1 MVTEKPLFSWILKRF
16 RTAQA
21 VVLVLLLASIVLR
34 ILPLELQKR
43 IINTAIADGD
53 TELLVQ
59 YCIYFLL
66 ALITAGACK
75 YAGNVGEKWIGLKLT
90 EEIRNRLFTHVMTL
104 PMAYFRHT
112 APGTVITALTAELS
126 AVSFFLGGALV
137 VPVISLLTF
146 LLFLAY
152 MIYLEPYLALIT
164 LVIYPFEIAIVPRL
178 QERLNQLNVSRI
190 NVVRKMSNQIGEAV
204 SGIHEIHG
212 NASFHLEA
220 ERFAADSACLTKIVK
235 QSFVLKYG
243 VKFLNNI
250 FQHMGPFFLFLVGGY
265 LAIEGRFS
273 LGALVA
279 FLSAHE
285 KLYDPWK
292 EILEY
297 YQNYQDAKVRYR
309 RVMEQFD
316 LEPAFPLTDVAPS
329 FPRLAGNIR
338 VEDLSFTIGSH
349 VHLLSDINM
358 DVRHGQMVALV
369 GPSGSGKSTLAMLI
383 GQQYRYR
390 RGSIRID
397 NQELGALN
405 KFDVSGNI
413 GFVAQH
419 PFIFSGTIRDNL
431 CYGRRAL
438 HLAAPSMPGQT
449 LPDTTELL
457 DVVQQVGLS
466 DDLLRF
472 GLHAT
477 LDTLEADGEKS
488 MTDAILALRRLLP
501 GEAGERIHRLIEAY
515 DVHRYL
521 EHGSIYEN
529 LVFGRPLDPAYGID
543 DVASHPVFVDFLDRQ
558 GLYPLLVDLGL
569 QIAREMVRLLE
580 GVESAQYFFTDSPM
594 PADAFDHYRDIV
606 STHNVQRGRPVWDK
620 HDEKALLTLA
630 LRFSPG
636 RHKMIALSV
645 NLRNQVL
652 EARQSFLTRIGK
664 IDLSV
669 CEPAPM
675 DAAGS
680 SPRPGVNHP
689 SAPFAFY
696 CPQDLIYSA
705 SIIENIAFGKPTSDD
720 PGERA
725 ELDGIIFE
733 LLKALQ
739 ITGPIIAMGLGF
751 DVGSKG
757 DRLSGGQR
765 QKLALARALLKHPSI
780 LILDEATASLDNASQ
795 AHVQR
800 LLETRVRSKTTVIAV
815 IHRLDLLSG
824 YDQVAVLEGGRITEL
839 GTYDEL
845 IDQKGT
851 LHELIKSH

>member
-1 MVTEKPLFSWILKRF
+1 MVTEKPLFSWILKRY

-21 VVLVLLLASIVLR
+21 LVLVLMLTSILLR

-43 IINTAIADGD
+43 IINTAITDGD
-53 TELLVQ
+53 TEMLVR
-59 YCIYFLL
+59 YCLFFLL
-66 ALITAGACK
+66 ALITAGGCK
-75 YAGNVGEKWIGLKLT
+75 FAGNVAEKWIGLKLT

-137 VPVISLLTF
+137 VPIISLLTF

-164 LVIYPFEIAIVPRL
+164 LVIYPFEVAIVPRL
-178 QERLNQLNVSRI
+178 QERLNQWNVERI
-190 NVVRKMSNQIGEAV
+190 NVVRKMSNHIGEAV

-212 NASFHLEA
+212 NASFRLEA
-220 ERFAADSACLTKIVK
+220 DRFAADSGHLTQIVK
-235 QSFVLKYG
+235 RTFVLKYG

-250 FQHMGPFFLFLVGGY
+250 FQNLGPFFLFLVGGY

-316 LEPAFPLTDVAPS
+316 REPAFALTDGVPP
-329 FPRLAGNIR
+329 FQKLAGNVR
-338 VEDLSFTIGSH
+338 VEDLSFTIRSH
-349 VHLLSDINM
+349 IHLLSDINM
-358 DVRHGQMVALV
+358 NVRHGELVALV

-397 NQELGALN
+397 QQELSGLN
-405 KFDVSGNI
+405 KFDVSRNI

-438 HLAAPSMPGQT
+438 EMVDPSTAVQE
-449 LPDTTELL
+449 LPDNTELL
-457 DVVQQVGLS
+457 EIVEQVGLR

-477 LDTLEADGEKS
+477 LESTREETMAQ
-488 MTDAILALRRLLP
+488 AILALRRLLHK
-501 GEAGERIHRLIEAY
+501 EADASIHHLIEAY
-515 DVHRYL
+515 DVNRYL

-529 LVFGRPLDPAYGID
+529 IVFGRPIDPAYGID
-543 DVASHPVFVDFLDRQ
+543 NVASNRVFVGFLE
-558 GLYPLLVDLGL
+558 GLGIYPRLVDLGL
-569 QIAREMVRLLE
+569 HIARETVQLLE
-580 GVESAQYFFTDSPM
+580 GVQPERLFFASSPM
-594 PADAFDHYRDIV
+594 PADAFDHYRGIV
-606 STHNVQRGRPVWDK
+606 NTHNVQRGRPVWDR
-620 HDEKALLTLA
+620 EEERALLTLA
-630 LRFSPG
+630 LRFAPG
-636 RHKMIALSV
+636 RHKMIALPT
-645 NLRNQVL
+645 NLRNQL
-652 EARQSFLTRIGK
+652 LDARRVFLTEFGQ
-664 IDLSV
+664 IDPSV
-669 CEPAPM
+669 CEPVLENERGEPT
-675 DAAGS
+675 
-680 SPRPGVNHP
+680 RQFVNHP
-689 SAPFAFY
+689 SASFAFY
-696 CPQDLIYSA
+696 CPHDFIYGA
-705 SIIENIAFGKPTSDD
+705 PIFENIVFGNPISDD
-720 PGERA
+720 PTERA
-725 ELDGIIFE
+725 ELDGIVFR
-733 LLKALQ
+733 LLKGHRV
-739 ITGPIIAMGLGF
+739 TEPIVAMGLNF

-800 LLETRVRSKTTVIAV
+800 LLETRIRAEATVIAV
-815 IHRLDLLSG
+815 IHRLDLLPG

-839 GTYDEL
+839 GTYEEL
-845 IDQKGT
+845 IHQKGT
-851 LHELIKSH
+851 LYELIQSH